1 MKSNFSTVLKG
12 ITKKSLSPLYL
23 FHGKEPYYAN
33 QLTERI
39 TELAVPISEK
49 SFNEQI
55 LFGKD
60 IKVGDIINAA
70 RRYPMM
76 AERQLIVVKSAESI
90 QDINIKEQNEL
101 LKGYAENPLTSTV
114 LVLQF
119 DTQLDERKS
128 WVKSFT
134 KNAFVFKSA
143 PLYDNELPD
152 FVSSYCQSKGV
163 TISLKANHLLIE
175 HTGNDLPKLT
185 KEIDKILLNLTIGQ
199 SIEEEHVEKYVGISK
214 DFNVFELQKALGRRN
229 FAQSFKII
237 TYMGKNA
244 KKNPIQPLII
254 VLFNYFSKLL
264 LLKYSGHKSE
274 TELSKILELRPYFLS
289 EYKMAASRYEVS
301 QVINAI
307 GALKDADLASK
318 GVGTSSNDPN
328 DILRNMLIGIFT

>member
-1 MKSNFSTVLKG
+1 
-12 ITKKSLSPLYL
+12 
-23 FHGKEPYYAN
+23 
-33 QLTERI
+33 
-39 TELAVPISEK
+39 
-49 SFNEQI
+49 
-55 LFGKD
+55 
-60 IKVGDIINAA
+60 
-70 RRYPMM
+70 
-76 AERQLIVVKSAESI
+76 
-90 QDINIKEQNEL
+90 
-101 LKGYAENPLTSTV
+101 
-114 LVLQF
+114 
-119 DTQLDERKS
+119 
-128 WVKSFT
+128 
-134 KNAFVFKSA
+134 
-143 PLYDNELPD
+143 
-152 FVSSYCQSKGV
+152 
-163 TISLKANHLLIE
+163 
-175 HTGNDLPKLT
+175 
-185 KEIDKILLNLTIGQ
+185 
-199 SIEEEHVEKYVGISK
+199 
-214 DFNVFELQKALGRRN
+214 ALGRRN

>member
-1 MKSNFSTVLKG
+1 MKSNFSTILKG

-39 TELAVPISEK
+39 TELAVPIPEK

-60 IKVGDIINAA
+60 VKIGDIINAA

-76 AERQLIVVKSAESI
+76 AERQLIVVKGAESI
-90 QDINIKEQNEL
+90 LDINIKEQNEL
-101 LKGYAENPLTSTV
+101 LKSYADKPLTSTV

-128 WVKSFT
+128 WVKSFI

-143 PLYDNELPD
+143 LLYDNELPD
-152 FVSSYCQSKGV
+152 FISSYCQSKGV

-185 KEIDKILLNLTIGQ
+185 KEIDKVLLNLTIGQ

-307 GALKDADLASK
+307 KALKNADLASK

-328 DILRNMLIGIFT
+328 DILQNMLIGIFT

>member
-1 MKSNFSTVLKG
+1 MKSNFTTVLKG

-23 FHGKEPYYAN
+23 LHGKEPYYTN

-39 TELAVPISEK
+39 IELAIPASEK

-55 LFGKD
+55 LFGKEV
-60 IKVGDIINAA
+60 KVGDIVNAA

-76 AERQLIVVKSAESI
+76 AERQLIVVKNAESI
-90 QDINIKEQNEL
+90 QDLNIKEQNEL
-101 LKGYAENPLTSTV
+101 LKSYAENPLGSTV
-114 LVLQF
+114 LVLHF
-119 DTQLDERKS
+119 TTQLDERKS
-128 WVKSFT
+128 WVKSFA

-143 PLYDNELPD
+143 SLYDNELPD
-152 FVSSYCQSKGV
+152 FVSSYCQSKGAN
-163 TISLKANHLLIE
+163 ISLKANHLLIE

-185 KEIDKILLNLTIGQ
+185 KEIDKVLLNLTIGQ
-199 SIEEEHVEKYVGISK
+199 GIEEEHVEKYVGISK

-229 FAQSFKII
+229 FAQSFKIV

-274 TELSKILELRPYFLS
+274 TELSKLLELRPYFLS
-289 EYKMAASRYEVS
+289 EYKMAASRYEIS

-307 GALKDADLASK
+307 KALKEADLSSK
-318 GVGTSSNDPN
+318 GVSTSTNDPK
-328 DILRNMLIGIFT
+328 DILQNMLIGIFT

>member
-1 MKSNFSTVLKG
+1 MKSNFSTILKG

-23 FHGKEPYYAN
+23 FHGKEPYYSN

-39 TELAVPISEK
+39 IELAVPVSEK

-60 IKVGDIINAA
+60 VKVGDVINAA

-76 AERQLIVVKSAESI
+76 AERQLIVVKNAEGI
-90 QDINIKEQNEL
+90 QDINIKEQYEL
-101 LKGYAENPLTSTV
+101 LKNYADNPLSSTV

-119 DTQLDERKS
+119 DSQLDERKA
-128 WVKSFT
+128 WVKAFT
-134 KNAFVFKSA
+134 KTAFVFKSA

-163 TISLKANHLLIE
+163 NITLKANHLLIE

-185 KEIDKILLNLTIGQ
+185 KEIDKVLLNLAIGQ

-214 DFNVFELQKALGRRN
+214 DFNVFELQRALGRRN
-229 FAQSFKII
+229 FGQSFRII

-254 VLFNYFSKLL
+254 VLFSYFSKIL
-264 LLKYSGHKSE
+264 LLKYSGSKSE
-274 TELSKILELRPYFLS
+274 TELSKLLELRPYFLS
-289 EYKMAASRYEVS
+289 EYKMAASRYDVT
-301 QVINAI
+301 QVIKAI
-307 GALKDADLASK
+307 KALKEADLASK
-318 GVGTSSNDPN
+318 GVGTSSNDPHE
-328 DILRNMLIGIFT
+328 ILQNMLVGIFI